1 MRHEC
6 TLMPFGVAQNLYNAI
21 KVCPEF
27 SASLREAARSGLS
40 RYGVS
45 EGAYIYQDGFSIT
58 RESDSASR
66 GTPKFR
72 SPFLERAVN
81 IHTGLGM
88 HKTYLFPGLIIVRR
102 KREKDGGKERERE
115 RGMRGG
121 RESRS
126 TSSYCLSLRMRG
138 ECTRGCNPICDVTLT
153 APR

>member
-1 MRHEC
+1 MLQHGKERKWFGDSPSRC
-6 TLMPFGVAQNLYNAI
+6 ATNATLMSFGVARNLYNAI

-27 SASLREAARSGLS
+27 SARLRKTARSGLS

-81 IHTGLGM
+81 IHTGLG
-88 HKTYLFPGLIIVRR
+88 
-102 KREKDGGKERERE
+102 D
-115 RGMRGG
+115 
-121 RESRS
+121 
-126 TSSYCLSLRMRG
+126 
-138 ECTRGCNPICDVTLT
+138 
-153 APR
+153 A